1 MRVRLR
7 GWPATSTT
15 SSAPL
20 TPGATLLFG
29 AIPALVERCG
39 LSLGP
44 LPAQCGGDGGRRPR
58 CGDDALGVN
67 GVVMLGDETPGANK
81 GGTRGAEHVAT
92 EDAARLV
99 NPRKPVPIRWYY
111 K

>member
-1 MRVRLR
+1 M
-7 GWPATSTT
+7 
-15 SSAPL
+15 
-20 TPGATLLFG
+20 LFG
-29 AIPALVERCG
+29 ARPSTLLERCG

-44 LPAQCGGDGGRRPR
+44 LPVQCGGEGGRRPR

-99 NPRKPVPIRWYY
+99 KPRKPVLIRWYY